1 MHSMITIQDFQ
12 KVELLVA
19 AVTSVEDHPNADK
32 LFILKVDTGKGGEK
46 QLVAGLKG
54 YYTPQELLGKKIVI
68 VNNLSPAMLRGVE
81 SQGMLLAA
89 HDGQRLAVLTTDKDV
104 GAGATIR

>member
-1 MHSMITIQDFQ
+1 MITIQDFL

-19 AVTSVEDHPNADK
+19 VVKAVEDHPNADK
-32 LFILKVDTGKGGEK
+32 LFVLKVDTGKGGEK

-54 YYTPQELLGKKIVI
+54 HYTPQELLGKKVIV
-68 VNNLSPAMLRGVE
+68 VNNLSPATLRGVE

-89 HDGQRLAVLTTDKDV
+89 QEGQRVVVLTVDKDISP
-104 GAGATIR
+104 GATIR